1 MTVRT
6 QRMVAASAV
15 AREGSAR
22 GGRRR
27 PQQRPKPQD
36 PPGPPP
42 PQSPTARLCHWGQE
56 QLSAEAAS
64 EEEGALLESDSAIFT
79 QKGDRLC
86 ALCPVNPLLSFPT
99 TSFKGANIQKRN
111 PLTTRTEWLG
121 VPLWLKGLGISVVT
135 AMAWFAAVARVQSP
149 TQELPQALG

>member
-64 EEEGALLESDSAIFT
+64 EEEGLFWKVTQRYSRRRGTGFVPFALSIPSSVF
-79 QKGDRLC
+79 
-86 ALCPVNPLLSFPT
+86 LLPHSKEPT
-99 TSFKGANIQKRN
+99 NKNI
-111 PLTTRTEWLG
+111 TR
-121 VPLWLKGLGISVVT
+121 
-135 AMAWFAAVARVQSP
+135 
-149 TQELPQALG
+149 